1 MNDFRKDFIVKF
13 KNLLESNN
21 SIHCV
26 WEGGSAAT
34 GYLDEYSD
42 LDLGI
47 VCDDKKVEKNF
58 ELIEDYL
65 ELNYGIREKFRTPEP
80 SWHGH
85 SQCYYLLNNTPEF
98 FYVDILIEKLSA
110 GNRFMESDRHGK
122 SIVWFDHKRLFDPT
136 PTPDAEVLNKGK
148 RFYNLLSVST
158 WILILDVK
166 KQILRINT
174 VDAFVL
180 YHQLLNRMAYLW
192 NLKYRPAKSDFGLRY
207 THRDFPEETVE
218 WLKEVLVVK
227 NLKDMLTK
235 VEIIDKKYAELLS
248 ELEEKWSA

>member
-1 MNDFRKDFIVKF
+1 MDNFRKDFIVKF
-13 KNLLESNN
+13 KNFLESNN
-21 SIHCV
+21 SIHCI

-42 LDLGI
+42 LDLGVI
-47 VCDDKKVEKNF
+47 CDDKKVEDNF
-58 ELIEDYL
+58 DKIEKYL
-65 ELNYGIREKFRTPEP
+65 QSNYGIKEKFRTPEP

-85 SQCYYLLNNTPEF
+85 SQCYYLLENTPEM

-136 PTPDAEVLNKGK
+136 PTPEAEVLKKGK
-148 RFYNLLSVST
+148 RFYNLLSDST
-158 WILILDVK
+158 WILLLDVK
-166 KQILRINT
+166 KQILRKNT

-180 YHQLLNRMAYLW
+180 YYQLINRMAYLW

-207 THRDFPEETVE
+207 THRDFPTETVE
-218 WLKEVLVVK
+218 WLQDILKVDNLDKMLVK
-227 NLKDMLTK
+227 L
-235 VEIIDKKYAELLS
+235 EIIGKKYNELLS
-248 ELEEKWSA
+248 ELKEIWRS